1 VQQANPIPMT
11 FKTWKSLVLP
21 FFRNQVFSFAFVG
34 ASSSLVYMLILTVL
48 SVGFG
53 WSSTPSI
60 IVAYIVGTVVSYVGS
75 GMLAFRK
82 KMTGS
87 NLVKFLVV
95 VGLSFVANIVIS
107 EVLSPL
113 GVHTVVIGAINV
125 CFVGVFNFLCHKY
138 WTFRHS

>member
-1 VQQANPIPMT
+1 MQQASPIRMT
-11 FKTWKSLVLP
+11 FKTLKSRVLP
-21 FFRNQVFSFAFVG
+21 LFQSQVFSFAFVG

-75 GMLAFRK
+75 GVLAFRK

-95 VGLSFVANIVIS
+95 VGLSFVANVVIS

-113 GVHTVVIGAINV
+113 VHTVVIGAINV